1 MIKNNR
7 KYLDFA
13 KKTSLGLNTN
23 MSSMTFASVD
33 HFNERFSPL
42 FGSRRIF
49 KNRKNAQGVKFM
61 RKNIIRKSSQISF
74 NTSMASMN
82 FAQADN
88 LYERMTPLFG
98 SRTLKKNKKRA

>member
-42 FGSRRIF
+42 FD
-49 KNRKNAQGVKFM
+49 QEE
-61 RKNIIRKSSQISF
+61 SSK
-74 NTSMASMN
+74 T
-82 FAQADN
+82 
-88 LYERMTPLFG
+88 EKTHRG
-98 SRTLKKNKKRA
+98 

>member
-33 HFNERFSPL
+33 QFNERFSPL

-49 KNRKNAQGVKFM
+49 KNRKNA
-61 RKNIIRKSSQISF
+61 
-74 NTSMASMN
+74 
-82 FAQADN
+82 
-88 LYERMTPLFG
+88 
-98 SRTLKKNKKRA
+98 

>member
-1 MIKNNR
+1 MYYHLDIPWILNSKISFGEYSILLNRKSHINIIRGGIKMIKNNR

-49 KNRKNAQGVKFM
+49 KNRKNA
-61 RKNIIRKSSQISF
+61 
-74 NTSMASMN
+74 
-82 FAQADN
+82 
-88 LYERMTPLFG
+88 
-98 SRTLKKNKKRA
+98 

>member
-33 HFNERFSPL
+33 HFNISNL
-42 FGSRRIF
+42 
-49 KNRKNAQGVKFM
+49 
-61 RKNIIRKSSQISF
+61 KNIRSK
-74 NTSMASMN
+74 
-82 FAQADN
+82 
-88 LYERMTPLFG
+88 LW
-98 SRTLKKNKKRA
+98 KKRKILL

>member
-1 MIKNNR
+1 MYYHLDIPWILNSIISFGEYSHLLNGKSHINIKWGGIKMIKNNR

-49 KNRKNAQGVKFM
+49 KSRKNA
-61 RKNIIRKSSQISF
+61 
-74 NTSMASMN
+74 
-82 FAQADN
+82 
-88 LYERMTPLFG
+88 
-98 SRTLKKNKKRA
+98 

>member
-33 HFNERFSPL
+33 HFVDHFNERFSPL

-49 KNRKNAQGVKFM
+49 KSRKNA
-61 RKNIIRKSSQISF
+61 
-74 NTSMASMN
+74 
-82 FAQADN
+82 
-88 LYERMTPLFG
+88 
-98 SRTLKKNKKRA
+98 

>member
-1 MIKNNR
+1 MIENNR

-49 KNRKNAQGVKFM
+49 KNRKNA
-61 RKNIIRKSSQISF
+61 
-74 NTSMASMN
+74 
-82 FAQADN
+82 
-88 LYERMTPLFG
+88 
-98 SRTLKKNKKRA
+98 

>member
-1 MIKNNR
+1 MYYHLDIPWILNSIISFGEYSNLLNRKSHINIKWGGIKMIKNSR

-49 KNRKNAQGVKFM
+49 KNRKNA
-61 RKNIIRKSSQISF
+61 
-74 NTSMASMN
+74 
-82 FAQADN
+82 
-88 LYERMTPLFG
+88 
-98 SRTLKKNKKRA
+98 